1 MRKPNDQM
9 KLGVFVRA
17 NGHHEG
23 AWRLPEVPLGAEL
36 DFAFWRE
43 IARTAENAK
52 FDLFF
57 LADVDGIRGYER
69 DLPALSHDPSR
80 SVSQFEP
87 LTLLSALAVV
97 TEHIGLAA
105 TASTTFNEPYHI
117 ARKFAS
123 LDHLSNGRAAWN
135 VVTSAVEATATNF
148 NRDRH
153 AQHDARYRQADEFVD
168 IVKGLWDSY
177 EDDAFTRDKQS
188 GLFFDPDK
196 LHYLNHRGEHFAV
209 KGPLNVARPVQG
221 HPVIVQAGASE
232 PGRTLAAQIA
242 DVIFGSSD
250 SLAGAQMFYKDLKE
264 RAVRN
269 GRDPDHL
276 LILPGVFTVIG
287 ETAAEAKEKN
297 EQLLE
302 LVHPEVGL
310 SLLGELM
317 GIDLRGYPVDGP
329 LPEHLPPSNQQKALR
344 ERLVETAR
352 RENLT
357 IRELYIRQIGSHGLH
372 TIIGSP
378 TDIADELENWF
389 INEGADGFNI
399 MASHHPGGF
408 DDFAR
413 LVVPELRRRGLF
425 RAEYDGKTLRDNL
438 GLPRVAHRIPATR
451 AHVA

>member
-1 MRKPNDQM
+1 MRKPNEQM

-36 DFAFWRE
+36 DFSFWRD
-43 IARTAENAK
+43 IARTAEGAK

-87 LTLLSALAVV
+87 LTLLSALATA

-123 LDHLSNGRAAWN
+123 LDYLSNGRAAWN
-135 VVTSAVEATATNF
+135 VVTSAVEATAANF
-148 NRDRH
+148 NRDKH
-153 AQHDARYRQADEFVD
+153 VPHDARYRQAEEFVD

-177 EDDAFTRDKQS
+177 EDDAFTRNKHS
-188 GLFFDPDK
+188 GLFFDPNK
-196 LHYLNHRGEHFAV
+196 LHYLNHKGDHYSV
-209 KGPLNVARPVQG
+209 KGPLNVARPLQG

-232 PGRTLAAQIA
+232 PGRALAAEIA
-242 DVIFGSSD
+242 DVIFGSSGD
-250 SLAGAQMFYKDLKE
+250 LAGAKAFYKDLKG
-264 RAVRN
+264 RAARN
-269 GRDPDHL
+269 GRNPNHL
-276 LILPGVFTVIG
+276 LILPGIFTVIG
-287 ETAAEAKEKN
+287 ETTAEAKEKN
-297 EQLLE
+297 EQLLD

-317 GIDLRGYPVDGP
+317 GIDLSGYPVDGP
-329 LPEHLPPSNQQKALR
+329 LPENLPPSNQQKALR
-344 ERLVETAR
+344 ERLVESAR
-352 RENLT
+352 SENLT

-372 TIIGSP
+372 TIVGSP
-378 TDIADELENWF
+378 TDIADELESWF
-389 INEGADGFNI
+389 VNEGADGFNI
-399 MASHHPGGF
+399 MASHYPGGF

-425 RAEYDGKTLRDNL
+425 RTEYDGKTLRDNL
-438 GLPRVAHRIPATR
+438 GLPRVPHRVPATR
-451 AHVA
+451 AHIA